1 LFYLTFDADQSD
13 GTVSVSNISLIYDY
27 VYPADTV
34 ISEPDNNTVIEANYA
49 MVAFHLRSHN
59 EETLSID
66 SAYLAV
72 DGATADSCSDGCYE
86 NTYNEEYYLI
96 IAGLAPGEHI
106 YNVTAVFE
114 TSNYTSGTRRLN
126 VTGPIYPTNPQN
138 NSYAGSSEVS
148 AQYMT
153 YWNLTDSY
161 AVYDGNDTRTCERR
175 GHKTDTIWPSSRE
188 YIEYYYVC
196 NQSGR
201 LTMENT
207 ATVCLEDSTAWNT
220 QSEETVFYVDTLTP
234 QVDITSPADASTAYS
249 RNLIVYFSASDEQRL
264 DTCEIELNGEG
275 MDWHSYNSTNHVN
288 DSFELELDE
297 DGIYEIWYAAMTA
310 QKIQGMI

>member
-1 LFYLTFDADQSD
+1 
-13 GTVSVSNISLIYDY
+13 
-27 VYPADTV
+27 
-34 ISEPDNNTVIEANYA
+34 
-49 MVAFHLRSHN
+49 
-59 EETLSID
+59 
-66 SAYLAV
+66 
-72 DGATADSCSDGCYE
+72 
-86 NTYNEEYYLI
+86 
-96 IAGLAPGEHI
+96 
-106 YNVTAVFE
+106 
-114 TSNYTSGTRRLN
+114 
-126 VTGPIYPTNPQN
+126 
-138 NSYAGSSEVS
+138 
-148 AQYMT
+148 MT